1 MRKDPAMD
9 LGHAVLGFLGNRR
22 IAKLAIPE
30 LLEVEDPTVAAVD
43 RESWD
48 AVVVVSPTLNL
59 TDLAVIHDPLRAAA
73 EVDACVGQNV
83 VLIPTPGL
91 AGGRL
96 VFAPTGPLGRDW
108 DDVRRYAEGAKAGI
122 RRARDAG
129 AKRPLLLVP
138 RVPLDGGYERAVEV
152 ALLGALEGLW
162 EPLEAREARG
172 EQQMEPVERIGFA
185 VAPGAH
191 GAQVAKNVVAL
202 EAGRRLA
209 RDLGG
214 AGPERMRPAAFAA
227 MCRDAFADTPVSV
240 EVVDDVQV
248 LRRDYPML
256 MAVAR
261 ASLDVER
268 HRPCVIRLR
277 YEGKGPTRETLLCA
291 GKGVT
296 YDTGGADLKVGG
308 HMAGMS
314 RDKGGGASVA
324 GFLMSVAHLHP
335 DGIRVV
341 AEIGAVRN
349 SVGAD
354 AYVADEILVSH
365 AGVRVRVGN
374 TDAEGRLVL
383 ADLLSHLREEAKVSP
398 APRVLSLATLTGH
411 VARAVGTY
419 TAVVENGPARKN
431 RLSAGLSSVGDQWGD
446 PFEISRLRREDYDFI
461 RPRTQAD
468 DVLQCNNAP
477 STMTDR
483 GHQFPAAFLL
493 RASGL
498 DAHDVDAKI
507 PIPFVHVDLGGSAC
521 EDGDWQHGRPT
532 AASVVTLS
540 ARWAIDDVPI

>member
-1 MRKDPAMD
+1 M
-9 LGHAVLGFLGNRR
+9 
-22 IAKLAIPE
+22 
-30 LLEVEDPTVAAVD
+30 D

-48 AVVVVSPTLNL
+48 AVVVVSPTVNL
-59 TDLAVIHDPLRAAA
+59 TDLSAVHEPLRAAA
-73 EVDACVGQNV
+73 EVDARVGQDT
-83 VLIPTPGL
+83 VLIPSPKL

-96 VFAPTGPLGRDW
+96 IFAPTGELGRDW
-108 DDVRRYAEGAKAGI
+108 DDVRRYADAAKEGV

-138 RVPLDGGYERAVEV
+138 RVPLQDGYERAMEV

-172 EQQMEPVERIGFA
+172 EEQLEPVEALGFA
-185 VAPGAH
+185 VSSGAD
-191 GAQVAKNVVAL
+191 GEKIAKTVSAL
-202 EAGRRLA
+202 EMGRRLA

-214 AGPERMRPAAFAA
+214 AEPERMRPAAFAA
-227 MCRDAFADTPVSV
+227 LCRDAFTGTDVTV
-240 EVVDDVQV
+240 EVVEDVEI
-248 LRRDYPML
+248 LRKEYPL
-256 MAVAR
+256 LTAVAR
-261 ASLDVER
+261 ASLTVDR
-268 HRPCVIRLR
+268 HRPCVIRLC
-277 YEGKGPTRETLLCA
+277 YEGKGPIRETVLCA

-314 RDKGGGASVA
+314 RDKGGGATVA
-324 GFLMSVAHLHP
+324 GFVRTVAELAP
-335 DGIRVV
+335 RGLRVV

-354 AYVADEILVSH
+354 AYVSDEILVSH

-383 ADLLSHLREEAKVSP
+383 ADLLSHLREQAKAATSP
-398 APRVLSLATLTGH
+398 CILSVATLTGH
-411 VARAVGTY
+411 VARAMGIY
-419 TAVVENGPARKN
+419 TAVVENGPARKS
-431 RLSAGLSSVGDQWGD
+431 RLSSGLASIGDQWGD
-446 PFEISRLRREDYDFI
+446 PVEVSRLRREDFDFI

-498 DAHDVDAKI
+498 DAHGGDAKQA
-507 PIPFVHVDLGGSAC
+507 IPFAHIDLGGSAC
-521 EDGDWQHGRPT
+521 EEGDWQHGRPT
-532 AASVVTLS
+532 AASLVTLT
-540 ARWAIDDVPI
+540 ARWAIDDAPI